1 MISDNTVCER
11 FNRTLN
17 EEFIQL
23 GNSTSDIE
31 IFNTKL
37 IDWLI
42 WYNTNRFHWS
52 LQLTSP
58 VDYLISNGFISNF
71 GWTNTKP

>member
-37 IDWLI
+37 TDWLVE
-42 WYNTNRFHWS
+42 YNFRRPHQN
-52 LQLTSP
+52 L
-58 VDYLISNGFISNF
+58 DYMTPIGFTQKYRKLFKRYSSGTVF
-71 GWTNTKP
+71 